1 MSEAIVYIGKRPAF
15 KYVGACLSL
24 FHSGHDKVKVMA
36 RGLAIPKAIEVVE
49 RMRNHFMKDVVI
61 EKIDLGS
68 EVLVREGGTPKRVSV
83 ISIILRRG

>member
-1 MSEAIVYIGKRPAF
+1 VAEAVVYVGKRPAF

-24 FHSGHDKVKVMA
+24 FHSGHERVKVMA

-49 RMRNHFMKDVVI
+49 RMRNHFMKDIIVERV
-61 EKIDLGS
+61 DLGS

-83 ISIILRRG
+83 ISITLRRG